1 MKHSVVI
8 GGAGFVGSWVVD
20 EILKDPSTRVTIVDN
35 LISSERWNVSLDPR
49 VTFIEG
55 SAADVN
61 VLKSVKGK
69 VDYVYQLACFHG
81 NQSSIARPLDD
92 FENGL
97 KTTLVTL
104 EWVKNF
110 NPQARVIYSGAGCA
124 VAEKTWDEPIAIE
137 EREFTS
143 LLHDSPYSISKITG
157 EMYCLYYAKQQNLD
171 VVRVRFQN
179 VYGPREILGAGQ
191 WRGTQ
196 NTVWRNVIPTF
207 IWKALNNSDLEV
219 YGNHEASRDFIYI
232 KDAAQGVLRAALSGI
247 KNEVYNLASGRETN
261 IFSLAQ
267 QIVRLSNSTSLI
279 IVKDRREWDNSG
291 RRFANLDKSL
301 KTLEFEADTEIENG
315 LQQTIFWFNK
325 NYDKIVVT
333 MQKHNSH
340 LLDGKIISK

>member
-20 EILKDPSTRVTIVDN
+20 EILKDPSIRITIVDN
-35 LISSERWNVSLDPR
+35 LISSEKWNISLDSR

-61 VLKSVKGK
+61 VLKSIEGK

-110 NPQARVIYSGAGCA
+110 HPQARVIYSGAGCA
-124 VAEKTWDEPIAIE
+124 VAEKTWDEPTAVE
-137 EREFTS
+137 ELEATS

-179 VYGPREILGAGQ
+179 VYGSREILGAGQ
-191 WRGTQ
+191 WRGTIH
-196 NTVWRNVIPTF
+196 TVWRNVIPTF
-207 IWKALNNSDLEV
+207 IWKALNNQELTI
-219 YGNHEASRDFIYI
+219 YGSSSTSRDFIYVQDVAKGILKAAI
-232 KDAAQGVLRAALSGI
+232 KGEKG
-247 KNEVYNLASGRETN
+247 EVYNLASGRETFIHN
-261 IFSLAQ
+261 LAE
-267 QIVRLSNSTSLI
+267 QIVELSDSTSNILI
-279 IVKDRREWDNSG
+279 KPVRNWDSSG
-291 RRFANLDKSL
+291 RRFGSTTKSRNYLDFSANTPLKVGLAETIEWTKS
-301 KTLEFEADTEIENG
+301 
-315 LQQTIFWFNK
+315 
-325 NYDKIVVT
+325 NYDKIFDT
-333 MQKHNSH
+333 IQNHEI
-340 LLDGKIISK
+340 L

>member
-35 LISSERWNVSLDPR
+35 LISSEKWNISLDPR

-55 SAADVN
+55 SAADVS
-61 VLKSVKGK
+61 VLKSIKGN

-124 VAEKTWDEPIAIE
+124 VAEKTWDEPTAIE
-137 EREFTS
+137 ERESTS

-157 EMYCLYYAKQQNLD
+157 EMYCKYYSNQFGLNI
-171 VVRVRFQN
+171 VRVRFQN
-179 VYGPREILGAGQ
+179 IYGPREILGAGI
-191 WRGTQ
+191 WRGTV
-196 NTVWRNVIPTF
+196 NTIWRNVIPTF
-207 IWKALNNSDLEV
+207 IYKALNNYEIDIFAAE
-219 YGNHEASRDFIYI
+219 NASRDFIYVEDVARAVVI
-232 KDAAQGVLRAALSGI
+232 AALDGGDGS
-247 KNEVYNLASGRETN
+247 VYNIASGEEVIIGDLLKTIIN
-261 IFSLAQ
+261 KTESK
-267 QIVRLSNSTSLI
+267 STVNYRS
-279 IVKDRREWDNSG
+279 KRSWDNSG
-291 RRFANLDKSL
+291 RRLGDASKIFKDLGFKPKIPLSLGLDLTINWTLKNLDSI
-301 KTLEFEADTEIENG
+301 IESI
-315 LQQTIFWFNK
+315 T
-325 NYDKIVVT
+325 
-333 MQKHNSH
+333 KHEKGQH
-340 LLDGKIISK
+340 

>member
-35 LISSERWNVSLDPR
+35 LISSEKWNISLDSR

-55 SAADVN
+55 SAADIN
-61 VLKSVKGK
+61 VLKLIQGK

-104 EWVKNF
+104 EWIKTF

-124 VAEKTWDEPIAIE
+124 VAEKTWDEPTAVE
-137 EREFTS
+137 ELDATS

-157 EMYCLYYAKQQNLD
+157 EMYCLYYAKQQKLD

-191 WRGTQ
+191 WRGTIH
-196 NTVWRNVIPTF
+196 TVWRNVIPTYIF
-207 IWKALNNSDLEV
+207 KALNNYDLEIFE
-219 YGNHEASRDFIYI
+219 NQRASRDFIYVQDVAKGVI
-232 KDAAQGVLRAALSGI
+232 QAATLGANG
-247 KNEVYNLASGRETN
+247 KVYNLATGDETF
-261 IFSLAQ
+261 IFDLAEL
-267 QIVRLSNSTSLI
+267 ILSMTKSKSNLI
-279 IVKDRREWDNSG
+279 KRDKREWDNSG
-291 RRFANLDKSL
+291 RRYGSTKKTANQLGFTAKIEL
-301 KTLEFEADTEIENG
+301 KDGLSSTIKWTVEN
-315 LQQTIFWFNK
+315 
-325 NYDKIVVT
+325 
-333 MQKHNSH
+333 MQKIGENIDKFEIDNNSN
-340 LLDGKIISK
+340 

>member
-20 EILKDPSTRVTIVDN
+20 EILKDPSNRVTIVDN
-35 LISSERWNVSLDPR
+35 LISSEKWNISLDPR

-61 VLKSVKGK
+61 VLKSIKEK
-69 VDYVYQLACFHG
+69 VDYVYQFACFHG

-124 VAEKTWDEPIAIE
+124 VAEKTWGEPTAVE
-137 EREFTS
+137 EHESTS

-179 VYGPREILGAGQ
+179 VYGPREILGAGV
-191 WRGTQ
+191 WRGT
-196 NTVWRNVIPTF
+196 VDSIWRNVIPTF
-207 IWKALNNSDLEV
+207 IWKSLNNESITIFGDK
-219 YGNHEASRDFIYI
+219 NSSRDFVYVEDIAHGVI
-232 KDAAQGVLRAALSGI
+232 LAARFGKQGQ
-247 KNEVYNLASGRETN
+247 VYNLARGEEIFISDLAKNIIDITN
-261 IFSLAQ
+261 SKSSLVQ
-267 QIVRLSNSTSLI
+267 EPKRT
-279 IVKDRREWDNSG
+279 WDTSG
-291 RRFANLDKSL
+291 RRFASTKKSIDEL
-301 KTLEFEADTEIENG
+301 NFVARTDLASG
-315 LQQTIFWFNK
+315 LNSTVKWFQDNRE
-325 NYDKIVVT
+325 
-333 MQKHNSH
+333 
-340 LLDGKIISK
+340 IISNAILNQSLNLKNSLA